1 MITYIEHIDTQLF
14 LFLNNLRASWL
25 DSFVYLFSN
34 PFIWIPLYLL
44 VIAAIIKQWKKKSW
58 LILLFLLLALG
69 CCDQSCNF
77 LKRNIGRLRPSHTVE
92 LEGKVNLVKR
102 SDGTLYRGGKYS
114 FPSGHAANSI
124 LFLLF
129 FAFFAKRRRWSL
141 VLMSC
146 WVLLFAY
153 SRIYLGVHYPLD
165 ILFGFLMGSAWGLIF
180 IMLFY
185 RIFSYNKENATDMK

>member
-1 MITYIEHIDTQLF
+1 MIIFIEHIDTQLF
-14 LFLNNLRASWL
+14 LFLNNLRVSWL
-25 DSFVYLFSN
+25 DPFVYLFSN

-44 VIAAIIKQWKKKSW
+44 VIASIIKQWKKKSW
-58 LILLFLLLALG
+58 LILLFLLLAVG

-129 FAFFAKRRRWSL
+129 FVFFAKRRQWSL
-141 VLMSC
+141 VLMSL

-165 ILFGFLMGSAWGLIF
+165 ILFGFLMGSVWGLILV
-180 IMLFY
+180 MLCR
-185 RIFSYNKENATDMK
+185 RILP